1 MPRRS
6 EKRTIKDDLDSAFE
20 IAAVQG
26 LIEPPILDDITY
38 LYQLNSILLVSNIID
53 SSRYLNKRMPGQQ
66 EDCLWTQLRD
76 ILPFQML
83 VSLPTSAWSQT
94 AFGGLLNCLKNMEE
108 QNIGVRH
115 LNMEPKLGQCLIR
128 LLLPCIFLDLQ
139 AVQQNKCEWS

>member
-66 EDCLWTQLRD
+66 EDCL
-76 ILPFQML
+76 
-83 VSLPTSAWSQT
+83 
-94 AFGGLLNCLKNMEE
+94 
-108 QNIGVRH
+108 
-115 LNMEPKLGQCLIR
+115 
-128 LLLPCIFLDLQ
+128 
-139 AVQQNKCEWS
+139 